1 MQLLLVKFYIDIDVA
16 YDVLITIQSI
26 VKYVVV
32 LLDKSG
38 EPNGKIYTWDAT
50 FLRKRLGYSAHKLLS
65 VDFPSEDAGKGWQ
78 SKVSLSSFHL
88 PF

>member
-1 MQLLLVKFYIDIDVA
+1 M
-16 YDVLITIQSI
+16 
-26 VKYVVV
+26 
-32 LLDKSG
+32 
-38 EPNGKIYTWDAT
+38 GKIYTWDAT